1 MPFGWVYGYNL
12 ADITPLYSFGHGLS
26 YTNFAYN
33 NLKISQ
39 SSIKANGS
47 ATITVDVIDT
57 GKRADDEIV
66 QLYIRDLVSTLTR
79 PVKKLKD
86 FTRIS
91 LNVGETKSVTFKIT
105 GDKLKY
111 LDENLKEIVEPR
123 DFEVIVSGSSLKTDV
138 VKLVIIK

>member
-39 SSIKANGS
+39 SSIKANS
-47 ATITVDVIDT
+47 SVTVTVDVIDT

-91 LNVGETKSVTFKIT
+91 LNAGETKSVTFKIT

-123 DFEVIVSGSSLKTDV
+123 DFEVMIGGSSSKTDV

>member
-1 MPFGWVYGYNL
+1 M
-12 ADITPLYSFGHGLS
+12 
-26 YTNFAYN
+26 
-33 NLKISQ
+33 
-39 SSIKANGS
+39 
-47 ATITVDVIDT
+47 DVIDT

>member
-12 ADITPLYSFGHGLS
+12 ADITPLNSFGHGLS

-47 ATITVDVIDT
+47 ATVTVDATNT
-57 GKRADDEIV
+57 GRRAGNEIV
-66 QLYIRDLVSTLTR
+66 QLYTRDLVSTLSR
-79 PVKKLKD
+79 PVKELKD
-86 FTRIS
+86 FTSIS
-91 LNVGETKSVTFKIT
+91 LNAEETKSVSFKIT

-123 DFEVIVSGSSLKTDV
+123 DFEIMVGDSSLKTDV
-138 VKLVIIK
+138 VKLAVIK

>member
-12 ADITPLYSFGHGLS
+12 ADITPLNSFGHGLS

-47 ATITVDVIDT
+47 VTVTVDATNT
-57 GKRADDEIV
+57 GRRAGNEIV
-66 QLYIRDLVSTLTR
+66 QLYTRDLVSTLSR
-79 PVKKLKD
+79 PVKELKD
-86 FTRIS
+86 FTSIS
-91 LNVGETKSVTFKIT
+91 LNAEETKSVSFKIT

-123 DFEVIVSGSSLKTDV
+123 DFEIMVGGSSLKTDI
-138 VKLVIIK
+138 VKLVVIK

>member
-26 YTNFAYN
+26 YANFTYN

-123 DFEVIVSGSSLKTDV
+123 DFEVMIGGSSSKTDV

>member
-26 YTNFAYN
+26 YANFTYN

-39 SSIKANGS
+39 SSIKANS
-47 ATITVDVIDT
+47 SVTVTVDVIDT

-123 DFEVIVSGSSLKTDV
+123 DFEVMIGGSSSKTDV